1 MEVRFEGVLT
11 PTITPL
17 DEKERVDEKGF
28 VRHLNR
34 LIDNGVHGIY
44 LLGSSGEFVSLTN
57 GERERAIEI
66 AVSTIGGRVP
76 IICGAMDSSTRRVI
90 KNIEMA
96 QELKV
101 DAVAATPPYYY
112 PSSGADDIKTF
123 YSTVAQSTD
132 LPFVIYNIPMMV
144 KTMIQPETVRYLAER
159 HNNIVGIKDSTGDWT
174 NFLKQ
179 LTYLGDDEYFSIL
192 IGSYTMAGAAIAF
205 GAEGAVI
212 SISNIDP
219 KTSVQ
224 LYDAAKNRNIDEVH
238 RLQEQ
243 LLRLSKLYSYGAG
256 VSCMKACMQILDICH
271 DYTTSPLLPL
281 KDTAKGELRKLL
293 VEHELV

>member
-1 MEVRFEGVLT
+1 MDVRFEGIFT

-17 DEKERVDEKGF
+17 DEKERVDEIGF

-57 GERERAIEI
+57 AERQRAIEI
-66 AVSTIGGRVP
+66 AVNTIGGRVP

-90 KNIEMA
+90 QNVEMA

-101 DAVAATPPYYY
+101 DAVAATPPFYY
-112 PSSGADDIKTF
+112 PSSDDDDIKIF
-123 YSTVAQSTD
+123 YSSVAQSTD

-144 KTMIQPETVRYLAER
+144 KTMIQPEIVRDLAEQ
-159 HNNIVGIKDSTGDWT
+159 HNNIVGIKDSSGDWT
-174 NFLKQ
+174 NFLKL
-179 LTYLGDDEYFSIL
+179 LTYLGDDERFSIL
-192 IGSYTMAGAAIAF
+192 IGSYTMAGAAITF

-219 KTSVQ
+219 RTSVQ

-256 VSCMKACMQILDICH
+256 VSCMKACMQVLDICH

-281 KDTAKGELRKLL
+281 NEAAKGELSKLL
-293 VEHELV
+293 TEHGLV

>member
-1 MEVRFEGVLT
+1 MDVRFEGIFT

-17 DEKERVDEKGF
+17 DAKERVDELGF

-34 LIDNGVHGIY
+34 LIDSGVHGIY

-57 GERERAIEI
+57 AERQRAIEI
-66 AVSTIGGRVP
+66 AVNTIGGRVP

-90 KNIEMA
+90 QNIEMA

-101 DAVAATPPYYY
+101 DAVAATPPFYY
-112 PSSGADDIKTF
+112 PSSSDDDIKTF
-123 YSTVAQSTD
+123 YSTAAQSTD

-144 KTMIQPETVRYLAER
+144 KTVIKPEIVRDLAER
-159 HNNIVGIKDSTGDWT
+159 HENIVGIKDSSGDWT
-174 NFLKQ
+174 NFLKMF
-179 LTYLGDDEYFSIL
+179 TYLGDDGRFSIL
-192 IGSYTMAGAAIAF
+192 IGSYTMAGAAITF

-224 LYDAAKNRNIDEVH
+224 LYDAAKNGNIDEVQ
-238 RLQEQ
+238 RLQARV
-243 LLRLSKLYSYGAG
+243 LKLSKLYTYGAG
-256 VSCMKACMQILDICH
+256 VSCMKACMQILDICR
-271 DYTTSPLLPL
+271 DYTTSPLMPL
-281 KDTAKGELRKLL
+281 NDAAKGELRKLL
-293 VEHELV
+293 VEHGLV

>member
-1 MEVRFEGVLT
+1 MDIRFEGIFT

-17 DEKERVDEKGF
+17 DEKERVDEIGF

-44 LLGSSGEFVSLTN
+44 LLGSSGEFVSLTDV
-57 GERERAIEI
+57 ERQRAIEI
-66 AVSTIGGRVP
+66 AVNTIGGRVP

-90 KNIEMA
+90 QNIEMA

-112 PSSGADDIKTF
+112 PSSGDDDIKTF
-123 YSTVAQSTD
+123 FSTLARSTD

-144 KTMIQPETVRYLAER
+144 KTMIQPEIVRELAER
-159 HNNIVGIKDSTGDWT
+159 HKNIVGIKDSTGDWT
-174 NFLKQ
+174 NFLKMY
-179 LTYLGDDEYFSIL
+179 TYLGDDERFSIL
-192 IGSYTMAGAAIAF
+192 IGSYTMAGAAITF

-212 SISNIDP
+212 SISNVDP
-219 KTSVQ
+219 RTSVQ
-224 LYDAAKNRNIDEVH
+224 LYEAAKNRNIDEVE
-238 RLQEQ
+238 RLQKR
-243 LLRLSKLYSYGAG
+243 LLNLSRLYTYGAG
-256 VSCMKACMQILDICH
+256 ISCMKACVQILGVCRE
-271 DYTTSPLLPL
+271 YTTSPLMQL
-281 KDTAKGELRKLL
+281 KDEAKAELRKLL